1 MAMDLR
7 HMRQFVA
14 VAEERHFGRAARR
27 LNMAQPPLSQAMRRL
42 EQDLGVELFDRTRR
56 VAELTEA
63 GRVFLT
69 EARKTLMQAHLARQ
83 MAQRAAAK
91 LVEVRIGFIGPALFR
106 FLPDMLVFHHKQRP
120 EIETRLL
127 EMPSQ
132 TQIKAILAG
141 ELDVGFLSAL
151 TDHVPGI
158 EAMMVEQSGRR
169 IAVPADW
176 ELAKQKSV
184 KLADLADYPLILPP
198 QKYAPYYSETLAMFE
213 RAGVMPRVTQEA
225 TQLNTTLS
233 LVGAG
238 MGCSVVMAH
247 AEHAQPRNVRF
258 LEIQDASPY
267 KPWEL
272 TMVWASEHATKVA
285 RDFIGSVKQYLVQ
298 NPHLVTIEE
307 EGAKR
312 KAARPNA

>member
-1 MAMDLR
+1 MDLR

-91 LVEVRIGFIGPALFR
+91 QVEVRIGFIGPALFR
-106 FLPDMLVFHHKQRP
+106 FLPDLIVFHRRTRP
-120 EIETRLL
+120 DVETRLL
-127 EMPSQ
+127 EMPS
-132 TQIKAILAG
+132 TVQIKAVLAG
-141 ELDVGFLSAL
+141 EVDVGFLSAL

-158 EAMMVEQSGRR
+158 EAMAVERSGRR

-176 ELAKQKSV
+176 DIARKDSV
-184 KLADLADYPLILPP
+184 RLTDLADLPLILPP

-213 RAGVMPRVTQEA
+213 RAGVMPRVAQEA

-238 MGCSVVMAH
+238 MGCSVIMAH
-247 AEHAQPRNVRF
+247 AERAQPRNVRF
-258 LEIQDASPY
+258 LRIEDAPPY
-267 KPWEL
+267 RPWEL
-272 TMVWASEHATKVA
+272 TMIWASEHSTPVA
-285 RDFIGSVKQYLVQ
+285 RSFVDLTQRYIAD
-298 NPHLVTIEE
+298 NPQLLEVE
-307 EGAKR
+307 ADD
-312 KAARPNA
+312 